1 MLVAEKRIRCFQITF
16 IFLQHKM
23 FPLGTTYGHSPA
35 FLCYPKRKIYMN
47 FEQKILLELKRGNEQ
62 AFTLLFQKYYQDLVM
77 FGGSILQDRVKCEDI
92 VQNVFL
98 KLWTDR
104 EKLEIEKSLKSFLI
118 RSVQNSCLDELR
130 HKQVVRNHENY
141 MQTFNYFDCLDT
153 ENYVFYS
160 DLQVK
165 LNEAL
170 EKIPES
176 YREAFQ
182 LNRFEGLKYKE
193 IAEKL
198 QVSER
203 TVEVRISK
211 AINALRKLLK
221 DFLFLILLFY
231 PN

>member
-1 MLVAEKRIRCFQITF
+1 MDL
-16 IFLQHKM
+16 
-23 FPLGTTYGHSPA
+23 
-35 FLCYPKRKIYMN
+35 
-47 FEQKILLELKRGNEQ
+47 EQNLLMELKRGNKE
-62 AFTLLFQKYYQDLVM
+62 AFTILFRKYYKDLVL
-77 FGGSILQDRVKCEDI
+77 FGGSILRDRVKCEDI
-92 VQNVFL
+92 VQNIFL
-98 KLWTDR
+98 KLWTER
-104 EKLEIEKSLKSFLI
+104 ENIEIEKSLKSFLI

-130 HKQVVRNHENY
+130 HKQVVRDHELY
-141 MQTFNYFDCLDT
+141 VEAFNYFDCLDT